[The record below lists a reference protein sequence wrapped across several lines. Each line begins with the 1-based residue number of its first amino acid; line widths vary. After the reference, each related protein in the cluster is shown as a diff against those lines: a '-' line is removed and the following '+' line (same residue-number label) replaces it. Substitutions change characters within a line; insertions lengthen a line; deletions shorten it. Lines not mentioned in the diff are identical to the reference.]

1 MEDSFYRYRE
11 VYERSPLFLRNGVG
25 LVFRAMPQRVR
36 HGKFYSVYRRRIA
49 DFVDAGD
56 TWRAKGLQLRL
67 LQQTVDFAIRH
78 VPFYKSGAPIRD
90 YDDLK
95 QFPIVSKKD
104 YTANMKAF
112 TAEGVEA
119 SALAGNTGGSC
130 GIPMA
135 FYFHKDISR
144 PKEKAHFHWFWGL
157 HGYRPYRR
165 LLAVRGKPLR
175 KNKLVEVQSFDNRL
189 AVSCYELNDSN
200 SELVAAAVRRFQ
212 PEFVYAYPSALKVFC
227 QALKDPERLGTAT
240 KFRAVLVT
248 SEILPEADRD
258 FFAEF
263 FDAPVVSCYG
273 HSEYVLHGGYLPGSI
288 EYHFFPFYGY
298 LELLDD
304 NDNPVTQVGRVGR
317 IVGTSFDNYVMP
329 FLRYDTGDL
338 GVLSSDAKTG
348 SGRNWPVLKRI
359 EGRTQ
364 DIIYLSDGS
373 PVTLTAFIFGQHLQQ
388 FKKIREMQFEQEVA
402 GKLLMRIVRGPG
414 FQAKDE
420 LEMVAQLTQSVSN
433 KVRISVGYVDG
444 IPKTRRGKHVF
455 LVQKMRDQDLCASV
469 GAR

>member
-119 SALAGNTGGSC
+119 SALAGNTGG
-130 GIPMA
+130 
-135 FYFHKDISR
+135 
-144 PKEKAHFHWFWGL
+144 
-157 HGYRPYRR
+157 RR

-420 LEMVAQLTQSVSN
+420 LEMVAQLT
-433 KVRISVGYVDG
+433 
-444 IPKTRRGKHVF
+444 
-455 LVQKMRDQDLCASV
+455 
-469 GAR
+469 